1 MDSIGYF
8 FMAWTDPQLL
18 FIVAAGTF
26 AGIYIGAIPGLSVTM
41 AASILISFTFTWHV
55 NEALALITLQ
65 KKNDSTALGLC
76 TSEDQVSC
84 LRVYHAPH
92 RYLYSPV
99 ENKVCVRM
107 KERFVECSALESVE
121 SGFQAAVNLSRN
133 EIRQWVQEL
142 EILH

>member
-1 MDSIGYF
+1 MSLIRI
-8 FMAWTDPQLL
+8 LL
-18 FIVAAGTF
+18 GVSVLVYLAIFGTQ
-26 AGIYIGAIPGLSVTM
+26 
-41 AASILISFTFTWHV
+41 
-55 NEALALITLQ
+55 ALITLQ